1 MQNEPTPTGMADLD
15 RLIAD
20 HLAGDERASA
30 ALAALIERDPTT
42 RAQVA
47 LHLTLDRSLR
57 QLGADAI
64 DIEQVMRA
72 LPQKRSSTMPTRVL
86 KQIARRERRS
96 RRISLIPFAAAAL
109 VLVAVW
115 LSLRWNTGTPVA
127 TPTAPVLAQR
137 PVVEARAILRGS
149 PHAQWPHR
157 KMPVDAA
164 GRVTSDLIDLCAG
177 LAELEMPSGATM
189 VLQGPTV
196 IQLTGSNSVR
206 LLLGRLTAYVPPRAS
221 GFVLQAEGVRVVDLG
236 TAFGIAQD
244 SGGKADLHVFSG
256 EVEASARIDGSDT
269 IRRLRNNQAV
279 RIDPRGGSWVSV
291 PCDPSRFIH
300 GLRPRGLSLDLAD
313 IVAGGDGFGTAAADG
328 IDPMTGELTTGPSLG
343 FIEDHKPF
351 FHPAQRLY
359 GVDGVFIPDGGAG
372 DTVIDSAGHRFQFPD
387 TEGRAYDI
395 IRRGGTYDTPQNGG
409 RPQQPGIPPTFG
421 GVDYRAPGRSALGMH
436 ANVGMSIDLQ
446 DVAYRHPG
454 LRVDRF
460 SAMLANVGRK
470 SSIGRAD
477 FWVLV
482 DGRLIGRYQNL
493 TPDRA
498 PIMLDVP
505 IAPGQR
511 YLTLVST
518 DGGNG
523 SGLDWITLGDPRLHL
538 SEAR

>member
-1 MQNEPTPTGMADLD
+1 MQSESTLNGPTDLD

-20 HLAGDERASA
+20 HLAGDERASV
-30 ALAALIERDPTT
+30 ALADLIERDPAA
-42 RAQVA
+42 REQVA

-57 QLGADAI
+57 QLGTDAI
-64 DIEQVMRA
+64 DVAQVMRA
-72 LPQKRSSTMPTRVL
+72 LPQQRGSTMPTRVL
-86 KQIARRERRS
+86 RQIAHRERRS
-96 RRISLIPFAAAAL
+96 RRINLIPFAAAAL
-109 VLVAVW
+109 VLVAVLLW
-115 LSLRWNTGTPVA
+115 FWNT
-127 TPTAPVLAQR
+127 APPSARPGAPAVAQR
-137 PVVEARAILRGS
+137 PVVEERAILRGS

-164 GRVTSDLIDLCAG
+164 GRVTTDHIDLCAG
-177 LAELEMPSGATM
+177 LAELELPSGATM

-196 IQLTGSNSVR
+196 IQLTGRNSVR
-206 LLLGRLTAYVPPRAS
+206 LLLGRLTAYVPPRAA
-221 GFVLQAEGVRVVDLG
+221 GFTLQAEGVRVVDLG
-236 TAFGIAQD
+236 TAFGIGQD
-244 SGGKADLHVFSG
+244 SGGIADLHVFSG
-256 EVEASARIDGSDT
+256 TVEAAARIDGVET
-269 IRRLRNNQAV
+269 VRRMAGNEAV
-279 RIDPRGGSWVSV
+279 RIDPRGGSWATV

-313 IVAGGDGFGTAAADG
+313 IAAGGDGFGTAAADG

-359 GVDGVFIPDGGAG
+359 GIDGVFIPDGGMG
-372 DTVIDSAGHRFQFPD
+372 DTVVDSAGHRFQFPD
-387 TEGRAYDI
+387 TEGVGYDI

-436 ANVGMSIDLQ
+436 ACVGMSIDLQ
-446 DVAYRHPG
+446 DIAYRHPG

-470 SSIGRAD
+470 RDLGRAD
-477 FWVLV
+477 FWVLI
-482 DGRLIGRYQNL
+482 DGKLVGRYEHL
-493 TPDRA
+493 TPDSTPVA
-498 PIMLDVP
+498 LDVV
-505 IAPGQR
+505 ITAGQR

-523 SGLDWITLGDPRLHL
+523 SGLDWITLGDPRIHL